1 LKEENNNRSDTFP
14 TEISTGLYNKAM
26 LSARQSV
33 YRLKRSQLK
42 LLDLVSLLNEKDLMG
57 SAEGL
62 VGLVKGQLTPEVNA
76 FKDAESF
83 GSLTS
88 YSPKRLKGLLRLLV
102 QHGYLEQVYSAEE
115 EDYFFRISPLG
126 QAAVL
131 TYRAHPHKKKSIIRP
146 APKKTIIPLIIKENT
161 HE

>member
-1 LKEENNNRSDTFP
+1 MHQNNNRSDTFS
-14 TEISTGLYNKAM
+14 TEILAGLYNKAM
-26 LSARQSV
+26 LSARKSV

-42 LLDLVSLLNEKDLMG
+42 LLDLVSLLNQKGLMG

-62 VGLVKGQLTPEVNA
+62 TALVQGQLTPEALA

-88 YSPKRLKGLLRLLV
+88 YSRKRLKGLLRLLV
-102 QHGYLEQVYSAEE
+102 QRGYLEQAYSAQE

-126 QAAVL
+126 QQAVMD
-131 TYRAHPHKKKSIIRP
+131 YRAHPHKKKEIVRP
-146 APKKTIIPLIIKENT
+146 TPKKTIIPLITKENT